1 MTSLERLTAESNLA
15 NVKAARLSNQLK
27 VAQLEDAIERI
38 KKDIQVSLD
47 KEAEIEQKLATNN

>member
-15 NVKAARLSNQLK
+15 NVKASRLANQLK

-38 KKDIQVSLD
+38 KKDVQVSLD
-47 KEAEIEQKLATNN
+47 KEAEIEQQLATNK